1 MMVSNS
7 CYFAL
12 VAVICLLF
20 GSLVDLSQGF
30 RPLHLNHLQ
39 GYCGASSISTSI
51 KSRVCSLPISSIFSS
66 TRRDA
71 ARVTDD
77 GVVPCD
83 IKVVGVGGGGG
94 NAVRRMFD
102 TGVRG
107 AEFWAMNT
115 DVQAL
120 GGFADSGIKT
130 LHIGQE
136 VTKGLGSGSIP
147 ENGRRSAEVSRDD
160 IHRAI
165 DGADLVFI
173 TAGMGG
179 GTGSGAAPVV
189 AEVARKA
196 GALTVG
202 VVTKPFA
209 FEGTRRMDQANNA
222 IKALKSEVDT
232 LITISNE
239 RLLKIVP
246 SDTPMQKA
254 FAVADDVL
262 RQAVVGISEIIIR
275 PGLINVDFADVK
287 AIMGHAGTALMGIG
301 KGSGKMRAKEAAVA
315 AISSP
320 LLDFPIMKAKGVMF
334 NIVGGRDLSLQEVDA
349 AAEIIYEAVDTNA
362 NIKFGAM
369 IDDSIKSGEITIT
382 VIATGFPEDSY
393 FSTDSIRRQNGPNAR
408 GDASPP
414 RGRATSFFG
423 RLFGFGRSSTAVDGG
438 AGSSN
443 AASRSGGA
451 AGVSIDR
458 GFESVDSVMNRVAG
472 ASTSRQ
478 RPVLGGEGPSSSSPA
493 VLGGT
498 AGSRSAADSGDVPDF
513 VRSLKRSSR

>member
-1 MMVSNS
+1 
-7 CYFAL
+7 
-12 VAVICLLF
+12 
-20 GSLVDLSQGF
+20 
-30 RPLHLNHLQ
+30 
-39 GYCGASSISTSI
+39 
-51 KSRVCSLPISSIFSS
+51 
-66 TRRDA
+66 
-71 ARVTDD
+71 
-77 GVVPCD
+77 
-83 IKVVGVGGGGG
+83 
-94 NAVRRMFD
+94 MFD

-120 GGFADSGIKT
+120 GAFADSGIKT

-160 IHRAI
+160 IHKAV

-189 AEVARKA
+189 AEIARKA

-209 FEGTRRMDQANNA
+209 FEGTRRMEQANNA
-222 IKALKSEVDT
+222 IKALKNEVDT

-246 SDTPMQKA
+246 DDTPMQKA

-393 FSTDSIRRQNGPNAR
+393 FSTDSRRLASSPASSRAVEPKASR
-408 GDASPP
+408 GKF
-414 RGRATSFFG
+414 TSLLG
-423 RLFGFGRSSTAVDGG
+423 RLFGFGRNSASGSTQRRDA
-438 AGSSN
+438 
-443 AASRSGGA
+443 
-451 AGVSIDR
+451 
-458 GFESVDSVMNRVAG
+458 ESVDSVMNRVAG
-472 ASTSRQ
+472 AGHGRQ
-478 RPVLGGEGPSSSSPA
+478 RGSLADAVPSTVSSSSSSSSFPLSSIGA
-493 VLGGT
+493 S
-498 AGSRSAADSGDVPDF
+498 AGSRSAADSADVPDF
-513 VRSLKRSSR
+513 LRALKRSR